1 MSATT
6 APGPATAPRPSPPP
20 SRERR
25 LPLADLLLTIG
36 VAAAVF
42 LVAYDNGG
50 YGLSSRSVAGIALW
64 WGIILGVGLGL
75 LPLVRRPLETFVTG
89 GLLLAFALWTLA
101 STGWAPSA
109 EAAFNEFNRVSLYL
123 GVFTLAVLG
132 GTRANVGRWAD
143 GLGLGIVATGFV
155 ALASRLFPH
164 LFDSH
169 GVAAFLPSALG
180 RLSFPLGYWNGL
192 AIFVGMGFPLCFRAA
207 IAGRNSLAR
216 SLALV
221 PLPALTAVLYL
232 TSSRGG
238 IAAALLGS
246 LAFLALTN
254 RRWAAVGALFAAG
267 VASLLAIGVLWT
279 RGALVDGPAGSSAA
293 IAQGRSAALLI
304 ACCCLLGGALFLV
317 GQRLLRNTARPSR
330 DFGRALAAALAF
342 AVIAVVLL
350 SHPIRRFDDF
360 KQVPTATGNTSSSFV
375 RSHLLSGNGSG
386 RWQFWASAVDEFR
399 TAPVAG
405 RGAGSY
411 ESWWAEH
418 GSFAYFLRNAH
429 SLYLETLGE
438 LGLVGLVLLGGAF
451 LTGVGSAVHRLR
463 WARGEERTTIA
474 ALAAT
479 FVAFGIGAAI
489 DWVWQLTAIGLVA
502 MACLGLM
509 VGPATATRPWS
520 AVSARRRERRPQSLR
535 YAAGAAVLVGAW
547 LLVCAQA
554 IPWLSDAKIS
564 DSQAAVRRGDGTTAL
579 KDALD
584 AKSLQPWASSP
595 YLQLAL
601 VEEQSG
607 HFSRARHWVAEAI
620 DRNDSDWR
628 LWLVSARV
636 ETEAGRVRA
645 ARRSLARAVEL
656 NPRSPLFR
664 GVAAGRD

>member
-6 APGPATAPRPSPPP
+6 APGPATAPRPSPTP
-20 SRERR
+20 SRLRR
-25 LPLADLLLTIG
+25 LPLSDILLTIG

-50 YGLSSRSVAGIALW
+50 YGLASRSVIGIALW
-64 WGIILGVGLGL
+64 WGIILGIGLGL
-75 LPLVRRPLETFVTG
+75 LPVVRRPREAIVTG
-89 GLLLAFALWTLA
+89 GLLAGFAVWTLA

-123 GVFTLAVLG
+123 AVFTLAVLG

-143 GLGLGIVATGFV
+143 GLGLGIAATGII

-164 LFDSH
+164 LFSGRDL
-169 GVAAFLPSALG
+169 ATFLPAAHA
-180 RLSFPLGYWNGL
+180 RLSFPVGYWNGL
-192 AIFVGMGFPLCFRAA
+192 AILVGMGFPLCYRAA
-207 IAGRNSLAR
+207 LTGRSTFTR
-216 SLALV
+216 GLALV
-221 PLPALTAVLYL
+221 PLPALAAVLYL

-238 IAAALLGS
+238 VAAAVLGS
-246 LAFLALTN
+246 LAFLAVTN
-254 RRWAAVGALFAAG
+254 RRWAAVGAFFAAG
-267 VASLLAIGVLWT
+267 LASLLAIIVLLT
-279 RGALVDGPAGSSAA
+279 RDALVDGPTGSAAA

-304 ACCCLLGGALFLV
+304 AGCCALGGVLYVAAE
-317 GQRLLRNTARPSR
+317 RMLRNTPRPSR
-330 DFGRALAAALAF
+330 DFARALVAALAF
-342 AVIAVVLL
+342 ATIAAVLL
-350 SHPIRRFDDF
+350 AHPVRHFENF
-360 KQVPTATGNTSSSFV
+360 KAVPSSGNATPNLV

-386 RWQFWASAVDEFR
+386 RWQFWVSAVDEFR
-399 TAPVAG
+399 TAPLAG

-411 ESWWAEH
+411 ESWWLEH

-451 LTGVGSAVHRLR
+451 LTGLGSALQRTR

-474 ALAAT
+474 ALTAT
-479 FVAFGIGAAI
+479 FVAFGVGAAI
-489 DWVWQLTAIGLVA
+489 DWVWQLTVVGLIA

-520 AVSARRRERRPQSLR
+520 AVAARRRERQPQSLR

-547 LLVCAQA
+547 LLICAQA

-564 DSQAAVRRGDGTTAL
+564 DSQAAVRSGDGTAAL

-601 VEEQSG
+601 VEEESG
-607 HFSRARHWVAEAI
+607 HVSRARHWIAQAI
-620 DRNDSDWR
+620 DRNDNDWR
-628 LWLVSARV
+628 LWLVSARL

-656 NPRSPLFR
+656 NPHSSLFR
-664 GVAAGRD
+664 GLAAGSG